1 MNFRKRALTML
12 GIAAAASL
20 ALSGCAGGDSSDQA
34 ATGDPILVAAVFD
47 SNFFPEA
54 PPAAKAV
61 FDEYNAKGGFNG
73 RPIQLDTYDEKTDP
87 ATSATATKDALD
99 SGIIAFVG
107 SSSVM
112 NCAVNNTT
120 WTENNIVSIQGT
132 AVDPF
137 CFATPNVAAAN
148 TGPFFATASS
158 LYSASELMGYDNICS
173 LILPDDGVAKAAYEQ
188 AIGTWEKA
196 TGKKLAYNDMSLTR
210 GQTSFAA
217 NVAKMK
223 SENCGAFFTNS
234 LGADAAAIL
243 AEMTNQGL
251 VIPAVLESPA
261 YSEEFAASVNYGAEI
276 TLQAEFAPFTDPED
290 PVSKEWRELMEK
302 NGISPTSFAQGG
314 FLAAQYFIA
323 ILETIDGEVTRDSFT
338 EAAKNMSQP
347 YEGVGASMIGTGWIF
362 GPGDSHQPNA
372 ATWMMS
378 LEPNSQEW
386 VSKGPWLTGEDI
398 GWTNTKI
405 VG

>member
-1 MNFRKRALTML
+1 
-12 GIAAAASL
+12 
-20 ALSGCAGGDSSDQA
+20 
-34 ATGDPILVAAVFD
+34 
-47 SNFFPEA
+47 
-54 PPAAKAV
+54 
-61 FDEYNAKGGFNG
+61 
-73 RPIQLDTYDEKTDP
+73 
-87 ATSATATKDALD
+87 
-99 SGIIAFVG
+99 
-107 SSSVM
+107 
-112 NCAVNNTT
+112 
-120 WTENNIVSIQGT
+120 
-132 AVDPF
+132 
-137 CFATPNVAAAN
+137 
-148 TGPFFATASS
+148 
-158 LYSASELMGYDNICS
+158 
-173 LILPDDGVAKAAYEQ
+173 
-188 AIGTWEKA
+188 
-196 TGKKLAYNDMSLTR
+196 MS
-210 GQTSFAA
+210 Q
-217 NVAKMK
+217 
-223 SENCGAFFTNS
+223 
-234 LGADAAAIL
+234 
-243 AEMTNQGL
+243 
-251 VIPAVLESPA
+251 
-261 YSEEFAASVNYGAEI
+261 I